1 MGRRISKRWITIDPY
16 DLYQKPL
23 SQGFCQ
29 MFAYF
34 IAVNDVKEFIDKS
47 KIQDLNQ
54 ETVID
59 IHKTNM
65 YECLK
70 KTLKLIKNI
79 KMNEKKLY
87 DEIVTEFEDI
97 KQEPEYGIPDNMTFD
112 DFISDLEK
120 FEIIDLDVMF
130 NEMYSI
136 N

>member
-1 MGRRISKRWITIDPY
+1 
-16 DLYQKPL
+16 
-23 SQGFCQ
+23 

-54 ETVID
+54 KKVID

-87 DEIVTEFEDI
+87 DEIVTEFKDI